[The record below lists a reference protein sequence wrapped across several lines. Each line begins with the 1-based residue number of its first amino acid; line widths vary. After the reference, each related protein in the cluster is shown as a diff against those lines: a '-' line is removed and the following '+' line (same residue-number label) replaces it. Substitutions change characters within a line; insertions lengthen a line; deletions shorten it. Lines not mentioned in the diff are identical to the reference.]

1 MKGCNSK
8 NNLGPRAQAT
18 CRGGEMRSVCGIR
31 MVSGNGGLNT
41 EVGLGLSI
49 DHSVADPVRAVAGV
63 KDQEITLRKHTHT
76 HTRTLT

>member
-1 MKGCNSK
+1 MS
-8 NNLGPRAQAT
+8 R
-18 CRGGEMRSVCGIR
+18 GEMRSVCSIR

-76 HTRTLT
+76 HTLT

>member
-1 MKGCNSK
+1 
-8 NNLGPRAQAT
+8 
-18 CRGGEMRSVCGIR
+18 MRSVCSIR

-41 EVGLGLSI
+41 EVGLRLSI

-76 HTRTLT
+76 RTLT